1 MPAQA
6 KLQRWIDLRAAL
18 LRRMI
23 RPLAALCL
31 LLAPVAAAAQGA
43 AWNTVQQPAMWL
55 NAFVDHS
62 LTDRTAFWFDGHW
75 RRMEFGREPQQL
87 LLRPGFQVTLRPG
100 VRVGA
105 GYTYVATA
113 PYGESPNALPTREH
127 RGWQQLSLAH
137 RAGKV
142 GLSYRLRL
150 EQRWIAPVLEEL
162 GPFAYQQRVRVL
174 ARAQVPLATTSKGTL
189 IGFAYN
195 EYFLPIGHSDARNVR
210 LQNRAGLG
218 IGIPLDARQRIDIGY
233 MNQWNRITPRETH
246 EINHTL
252 VIGWVWTA
260 VR

>member
-1 MPAQA
+1 
-6 KLQRWIDLRAAL
+6 
-18 LRRMI
+18 MI
-23 RPLAALCL
+23 RTLAALWL
-31 LLAPVAAAAQGA
+31 LLAPVTAAAQAG
-43 AWNTVQQPAMWL
+43 AWNTVQQPAIWL

-62 LTDRTAFWFDGHW
+62 LTDRITFGFDGHW

-127 RGWQQLSLAH
+127 RGWQQVSVAH

-142 GLSYRLRL
+142 GLSYRLRW
-150 EQRWIAPVLEEL
+150 EQRWLASVSDGT
-162 GPFAYQQRVRVL
+162 GPFTYQQRARLL
-174 ARAQVPLATTSKGTL
+174 ARAQVPLAITSKGTM

-195 EYFLPIGHSDARNVR
+195 EYFLPVGHSDARNVR

-218 IGIPLDARQRIDIGY
+218 VGIPLDARQRIDVGY
-233 MNQWNRITPRETH
+233 MHHWNRLTPRETH

-252 VIGWVWTA
+252 VVGWVWTA
-260 VR
+260 SR